1 MVWSKTSVHCNLGNT
16 DKAKVWVIYAAERSS
31 SHTSAHYNS
40 TLTVWPQWADLQ
52 CVTLWLLGRGKKRRF
67 PGHAPDSRC
76 FGQPWRLMALSLWRL
91 LFDLLVVALMT
102 SDDPQHE
109 DPHRQS
115 RQCFCFMAQIANA
128 HLTLYYRHLMHVYDH
143 AVYASLCP
151 GYFDL
156 NSDSRHDNAT
166 VTRGEMGVWDHTRIT
181 AINSKFAV
189 LFVFGIVALKIG
201 TRFNCSTAENNG
213 SVICFVRLD

>member
-1 MVWSKTSVHCNLGNT
+1 MIHNTKIPTDRAGSVSASWHKLQMHTWKWSQK
-16 DKAKVWVIYAAERSS
+16 
-31 SHTSAHYNS
+31 
-40 TLTVWPQWADLQ
+40 
-52 CVTLWLLGRGKKRRF
+52 
-67 PGHAPDSRC
+67 
-76 FGQPWRLMALSLWRL
+76 
-91 LFDLLVVALMT
+91 
-102 SDDPQHE
+102 
-109 DPHRQS
+109 
-115 RQCFCFMAQIANA
+115 
-128 HLTLYYRHLMHVYDH
+128 TLYYRHLMHVYDH

-189 LFVFGIVALKIG
+189 VFVFGIVALKIG

-213 SVICFVRLD
+213 SVICFVRFNLTISLDSAIAEKVKCFTFTNNRNSLTNR

>member
-16 DKAKVWVIYAAERSS
+16 DKATVWVIYAAERSS

-52 CVTLWLLGRGKKRRF
+52 CVTLWLLGREKTRF

-91 LFDLLVVALMT
+91 LFDLLVVAHMT

-115 RQCFCFMAQIANA
+115 RQCFCFMAQIAKA
-128 HLTLYYRHLMHVYDH
+128 HLKVVTKDSLLQTLDACVWPCCLCLLMP
-143 AVYASLCP
+143 SLLWP
-151 GYFDL
+151 
-156 NSDSRHDNAT
+156 
-166 VTRGEMGVWDHTRIT
+166 
-181 AINSKFAV
+181 KFWFQA
-189 LFVFGIVALKIG
+189 
-201 TRFNCSTAENNG
+201 R
-213 SVICFVRLD
+213 

>member
-1 MVWSKTSVHCNLGNT
+1 M
-16 DKAKVWVIYAAERSS
+16 
-31 SHTSAHYNS
+31 
-40 TLTVWPQWADLQ
+40 LTVWPQWADLQ
-52 CVTLWLLGRGKKRRF
+52 CVTLWLLGRKKRHF
-67 PGHAPDSRC
+67 PGHAPDSRR

-102 SDDPQHE
+102 SDDPQHQGWVI
-109 DPHRQS
+109 QS
-115 RQCFCFMAQIANA
+115 PPTKIPTDRDGGVSASWCKLQMHTWKWSQK
-128 HLTLYYRHLMHVYDH
+128 TLYYRHLMYVYDH

-151 GYFDL
+151 VYFEL

-181 AINSKFAV
+181 AINNKFAV
-189 LFVFGIVALKIG
+189 LFVFGTVALKIG

-213 SVICFVRLD
+213 NVICFGRLD